1 MKKILLDSRSHKK
14 DKDESLNTAT
24 KDIDPKEIVDL
35 FDTVEDDQKIM
46 QTLFIQ
52 NIANSFV

>member
-1 MKKILLDSRSHKK
+1 MKKTLLDFRSHKK
-14 DKDESLNTAT
+14 DKDESLTAT

-35 FDTVEDDQKIM
+35 FDTVEDNQKIM

-52 NIANSFV
+52 NIGNSFI